1 MRFSKLLEPLQ
12 ALRDPTQ
19 LGVKT
24 VHRIPQTPGSLGQ
37 VGLRCLDHTVKLLG
51 AQGRVVR

>member
-24 VHRIPQTPGSLGQ
+24 VHRIPQTPGSLDITLSSRRSG
-37 VGLRCLDHTVKLLG
+37 VAL
-51 AQGRVVR
+51 